1 MMDKGL
7 SCKVYN
13 NSTSNRKR
21 NDPIRKWAED
31 PNRHFSKKDTQMAN
45 MQMKRY

>member
-7 SCKVYN
+7 LCKVYN
-13 NSTSNRKR
+13 NSISNRKP

-31 PNRHFSKKDTQMAN
+31 LNRHFSKKDTHIAN
-45 MQMKRY
+45 MHMKRC